1 MFKNKKGEKMHK
13 VEKNIIKVKKFD
25 TFKKAYKY
33 QKTLTG
39 SNFDEGF
46 EKSKHD
52 HNVDQSKNNN
62 FPLMVSDKGDIY
74 YVHTTQG
81 ENLNILH
88 KMSNTISIS
97 SYDMSRAYIGKDKIV
112 VTSKYA
118 IPKEQV
124 YRNHCARKGWFVTNI
139 SYLQGGI

>member
-1 MFKNKKGEKMHK
+1 MNRTYTY
-13 VEKNIIKVKKFD
+13 VELKDLINEELVNYNFII
-25 TFKKAYKY
+25 
-33 QKTLTG
+33 
-39 SNFDEGF
+39 E
-46 EKSKHD
+46 SKHD

-112 VTSKYA
+112 VTSKYS